1 MPSHYTSI
9 WNPHD
14 ITFPETSH
22 GVEEVAQLRS
32 RRLDFAHTDDDVVVL
47 SPHNFAE
54 QIISRVMI
62 HEVPMDSVPV
72 ETVTTVISNVR
83 VETVFTKG

>member
-1 MPSHYTSI
+1 MESPR
-9 WNPHD
+9 HD
-14 ITFPETSH
+14 IPRTLTH